1 MGTKGERSRLCG
13 VPSAQASRTYGVNGR
28 TRGLWG
34 LGLMEGTDLLKG
46 CWFFSP
52 GPLSPWNNAAPR
64 LPWLQEGRFCVKSTH
79 LKKYIYLWLHWV
91 FVAVQGPLPV
101 VVSKAC
107 SVISVCSLLVVVSV
121 VKSVGSSAH
130 GLQ

>member
-1 MGTKGERSRLCG
+1 MIASVHSVRL
-13 VPSAQASRTYGVNGR
+13 SHLFSLLFSTRTHSLCVCVCLR
-28 TRGLWG
+28 FI
-34 LGLMEGTDLLKG
+34 DL
-46 CWFFSP
+46 
-52 GPLSPWNNAAPR
+52 
-64 LPWLQEGRFCVKSTH
+64 
-79 LKKYIYLWLHWV
+79 LWLHWV